1 MLAVGEQQALVSR
14 VEIHVKFLGFG
25 FYFHGRKG
33 LVFEIK
39 TRATIID
46 TSAKACQNFLIPWQ
60 SLCQLKMLF
69 VDVCFNHTLLLCP
82 MGST

>member
-1 MLAVGEQQALVSR
+1 MYEIGTVYMLAVGEQQALVSR

-46 TSAKACQNFLIPWQ
+46 TFCE
-60 SLCQLKMLF
+60 SLPELPNTMAVTVPTKNVIC
-69 VDVCFNHTLLLCP
+69 
-82 MGST
+82 